1 MEVESSTSDTIS
13 PMIGA
18 AAMDSYYVLRCH
30 RHIKFISLH
39 SSPSKKCRF
48 SNARMTSGRA
58 GAPPLLCPI
67 HVVVCL
73 ARAVREW
80 LPCMEVQDFKADS
93 RDDVRVRPGQ
103 RRRRSAE
110 RINANGSSPAPS
122 LILALL
128 RAQGCV
134 ARAALFCCVK
144 RAEENEINHIQA
156 RERRTGCL
164 MPEAQSKRQR
174 WQAAAVQRVKSSVL
188 NDAHIDKWMA
198 HPLLL
203 LPPRLCLASSSSQGK
218 NSSAP

>member
-1 MEVESSTSDTIS
+1 MSRTDRPSSESYCPKIGRNLNHLGNWVFHIFEMEVESSTSDTIS

-110 RINANGSSPAPS
+110 RINANGSSLARS
-122 LILALL
+122 L
-128 RAQGCV
+128 
-134 ARAALFCCVK
+134 
-144 RAEENEINHIQA
+144 
-156 RERRTGCL
+156 
-164 MPEAQSKRQR
+164 
-174 WQAAAVQRVKSSVL
+174 
-188 NDAHIDKWMA
+188 AHS
-198 HPLLL
+198 
-203 LPPRLCLASSSSQGK
+203 R
-218 NSSAP
+218 SA

>member
-1 MEVESSTSDTIS
+1 MA
-13 PMIGA
+13 P
-18 AAMDSYYVLRCH
+18 R
-30 RHIKFISLH
+30 SL
-39 SSPSKKCRF
+39 
-48 SNARMTSGRA
+48 
-58 GAPPLLCPI
+58 
-67 HVVVCL
+67 
-73 ARAVREW
+73 
-80 LPCMEVQDFKADS
+80 
-93 RDDVRVRPGQ
+93 
-103 RRRRSAE
+103 
-110 RINANGSSPAPS
+110 APS

-174 WQAAAVQRVKSSVL
+174 RQAAVQRVKSSVL